1 MKRRAGTTALA
12 RLSIVGVLACV
23 GASAP
28 TAGVNGAAP
37 PAPVVPSA
45 IAFWDSGHG
54 LLGTG
59 TCPGATRGTC
69 RGGTIELTSNG
80 GRSFQLVLRTRHPVT
95 GLSTTGPRGAVA
107 QTDGGASPP
116 RLAADRRSRPLRLRY
131 PPRFTTPR
139 TGLGFPTSTPHA

>member
-1 MKRRAGTTALA
+1 MRTPVKRRAGITVLG
-12 RLSIVGVLACV
+12 RLPIVGVLACV

-28 TAGVNGAAP
+28 TAGFISKAPAAP
-37 PAPVVPSA
+37 GVPYA

-59 TCPGATRGTC
+59 TCPGATRGAC

-95 GLSTTGPRGAVA
+95 
-107 QTDGGASPP
+107 
-116 RLAADRRSRPLRLRY
+116 
-131 PPRFTTPR
+131 
-139 TGLGFPTSTPHA
+139 